1 MLSALVQQPT
11 SEPSGDG
18 RRAGDSCLSQM
29 ALGGEAGEE
38 EEVEGEVEGGSG
50 GHPGSRGCS

>member
-11 SEPSGDG
+11 SEPPGDG

-38 EEVEGEVEGGSG
+38 EEVEGGSG

>member
-11 SEPSGDG
+11 SEPPGDG

-38 EEVEGEVEGGSG
+38 EGEVEGGSG

>member
-1 MLSALVQQPT
+1 MLSARVQQPT
-11 SEPSGDG
+11 SEPPGDG

-38 EEVEGEVEGGSG
+38 D
-50 GHPGSRGCS
+50 

>member
-11 SEPSGDG
+11 SEPPGDG
-18 RRAGDSCLSQM
+18 RRAGDSSLSQM

-38 EEVEGEVEGGSG
+38 EEVGEGEGGNG

>member
-11 SEPSGDG
+11 SEPPGDG

-38 EEVEGEVEGGSG
+38 EEVAGEVEGGNG
-50 GHPGSRGCS
+50 GHPGSQGCS